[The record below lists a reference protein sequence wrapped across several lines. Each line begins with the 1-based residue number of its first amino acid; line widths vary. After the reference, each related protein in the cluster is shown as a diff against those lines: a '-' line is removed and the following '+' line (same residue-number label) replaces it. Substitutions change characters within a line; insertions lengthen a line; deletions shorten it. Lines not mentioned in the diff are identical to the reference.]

1 MKICI
6 SGAGIAGPA
15 LAHWLL
21 RLGHECTL
29 IESAPRFRDGGYVID
44 FWGRGFDLAERMGLL
59 PQVLQAGYQVREV
72 RLVDDL
78 GRKVGGFETDALYRT
93 LGTRFTSL
101 PRGEL
106 AAILFDSVKDRIET
120 RFGDSITAVH
130 EAGAAVE
137 VELAH
142 GASRRFD
149 LLVGADGLH
158 SNVRARV
165 FGAEAWRE
173 IYLGYHVAA
182 FEIEGYRPRDE
193 LVYVVHSRPGLQ
205 IARFAMRGDRTLIL
219 LVFAAPVPLEAP
231 GPEAQHAVLRERFAH
246 AGWEC
251 AAILAAMER
260 SDALYFDK
268 VSQIETRRWSRGRV
282 ALVGDAACAPS
293 LLAGQGSALAM
304 LGAYVLAGEIARA
317 PDHRQAFAAYEQ
329 RLRAFMEHKQRNA
342 RRFASQFV
350 PGSELGLLVRRWI
363 TRVMSIPGVANLAL
377 GRSLRDRLDLPDYSF
392 PGR

>member
-1 MKICI
+1 LC
-6 SGAGIAGPA
+6 
-15 LAHWLL
+15 
-21 RLGHECTL
+21 GH
-29 IESAPRFRDGGYVID
+29 R
-44 FWGRGFDLAERMGLL
+44 
-59 PQVLQAGYQVREV
+59 
-72 RLVDDL
+72 
-78 GRKVGGFETDALYRT
+78 
-93 LGTRFTSL
+93 
-101 PRGEL
+101 
-106 AAILFDSVKDRIET
+106 
-120 RFGDSITAVH
+120 
-130 EAGAAVE
+130 
-137 VELAH
+137 
-142 GASRRFD
+142 
-149 LLVGADGLH
+149 
-158 SNVRARV
+158 
-165 FGAEAWRE
+165 
-173 IYLGYHVAA
+173 
-182 FEIEGYRPRDE
+182 
-193 LVYVVHSRPGLQ
+193 RPGLQ

-363 TRVMSIPGVANLAL
+363 TRVMSIPGVATLAL